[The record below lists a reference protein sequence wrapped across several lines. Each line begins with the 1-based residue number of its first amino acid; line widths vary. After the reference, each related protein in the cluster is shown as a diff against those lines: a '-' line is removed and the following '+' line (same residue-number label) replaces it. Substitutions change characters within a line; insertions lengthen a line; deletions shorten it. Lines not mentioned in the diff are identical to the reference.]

1 MSRLDEAAVG
11 IGREERR
18 LLACLGAIQ
27 QTDLALKG
35 AGGLRPEL
43 ALERLVMGLAL

>member
-1 MSRLDEAAVG
+1 VRRKLESQAR
-11 IGREERR
+11 RYSERR
-18 LLACLGAIQ
+18 LLTCLGAIQ

-43 ALERLVMGLAL
+43 ALERLVMGLAA